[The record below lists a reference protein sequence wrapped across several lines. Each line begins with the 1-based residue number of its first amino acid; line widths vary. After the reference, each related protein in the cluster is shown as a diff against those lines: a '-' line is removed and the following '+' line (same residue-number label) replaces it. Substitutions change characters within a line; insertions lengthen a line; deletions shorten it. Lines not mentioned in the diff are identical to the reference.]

1 MRKDTAASPSK
12 KQKGG
17 SSSLARGR
25 KFIYLFWP
33 PSIPLFL
40 SFCFCCLGVDNEKNK
55 INARLSMRKKWTQR
69 TNQAQH
75 HPSVTLLRCR
85 VPQQKQ
91 STIQTFLNVQTN
103 PRSHCATPT
112 QTATPTAA
120 VPRPSNNVNRQLL
133 LSNQLAMTTTRTT
146 KTNHCQSWERK
157 KLVVRGTA
165 AAVPSNLLFTK

>member
-1 MRKDTAASPSK
+1 MYCLLMRKDTAASPSK

-120 VPRPSNNVNRQLL
+120 VHRRHSR
-133 LSNQLAMTTTRTT
+133 SRAIR
-146 KTNHCQSWERK
+146 
-157 KLVVRGTA
+157 LVVRNSSSSSFKLVIHQVNESKKDLA
-165 AAVPSNLLFTK
+165 